1 MRVGDSGGSSNSN
14 SNGAD
19 DRGYGDEQI
28 GAMAAMLE
36 RGGISPDEQDSDML
50 APYIAEAQARLGVA
64 GRGASERLVYEAL
77 LYMKLKSASPSAD
90 PLQEGDRF
98 GAGFS

>member
-1 MRVGDSGGSSNSN
+1 MRVDRDST
-14 SNGAD
+14 
-19 DRGYGDEQI
+19 GYSDKQI
-28 GAMAAMLE
+28 GAMAEMLKD
-36 RGGISPDEQDSDML
+36 GGVSPDEQDAGRL
-50 APYIAEAQARLGVA
+50 GPYIKAAQEKLGVA
-64 GRGASERLVYEAL
+64 GGDASERLVYEAL

>member
-1 MRVGDSGGSSNSN
+1 MRVGGNGNGNGGD
-14 SNGAD
+14 D
-19 DRGYGDEQI
+19 DREYSNEQI

-36 RGGISPDEQDSDML
+36 RGGVSPDEQDAGML
-50 APYIAEAQARLGVA
+50 APYVEEAQAKLGVA

>member
-1 MRVGDSGGSSNSN
+1 MRVGG
-14 SNGAD
+14 NGD
-19 DRGYGDEQI
+19 DDYGYGDEQI

-36 RGGISPDEQDSDML
+36 RGGVSPDEQDAGKL
-50 APYIAEAQARLGVA
+50 GPYVKEAQAKLGVA
-64 GRGASERLVYEAL
+64 GRSASERLVYEAL

>member
-1 MRVGDSGGSSNSN
+1 MRVGGNDV
-14 SNGAD
+14 D
-19 DRGYGDEQI
+19 DRGYDDGQI
-28 GAMAAMLE
+28 DAMAAMLE
-36 RGGISPDEQDSDML
+36 RGGVSPDEQDAERL
-50 APYIAEAQARLGVA
+50 GPYIAEAQAKLGVS
-64 GRGASERLVYEAL
+64 GHGASERLVYEAL